1 MTREDETG
9 QVNVILRP
17 TLLETYRREALGAI
31 VLAVYGVWQ
40 TDGKVRHLIA
50 RKLVDRT
57 ELRRALLTTVR
68 EFC

>member
-57 ELRRALLTTVR
+57 ELRGALLTTVR